1 MNPIRTFPPAFRN
14 IHFNI
19 ILPFNPRFF
28 ELTSFLQVLVSKR
41 TIMRLAVTV
50 SACHGLHVLD
60 HENIPSS
67 FIKMLYLMTLTTQ
80 NKRGPLTASG
90 GLGFHSSSRHASTVE
105 ITIAGDLTAGFSE
118 NFRTQS
124 VKNLQTRKED
134 NFYILKSVK
143 P

>member
-1 MNPIRTFPPAFRN
+1 
-14 IHFNI
+14 
-19 ILPFNPRFF
+19 
-28 ELTSFLQVLVSKR
+28 VSKR

-67 FIKMLYLMTLTTQ
+67 FIKMLYLMALTTQ

-124 VKNLQTRKED
+124 VEKSSNKERR
-134 NFYILKSVK
+134 
-143 P
+143 

>member
-1 MNPIRTFPPAFRN
+1 
-14 IHFNI
+14 
-19 ILPFNPRFF
+19 
-28 ELTSFLQVLVSKR
+28 
-41 TIMRLAVTV
+41 
-50 SACHGLHVLD
+50 
-60 HENIPSS
+60 
-67 FIKMLYLMTLTTQ
+67 MTLTTQ